1 MQYISIMDPQQT
13 PNQNGDI
20 PQGNNGA
27 DSAPMP
33 APIFSPDT
41 GDNDTSSNR
50 DRNNVAKFFNHRPHA
65 DASRLDA
72 NMPLSPYRHDD
83 IILNNPNLAQAQ
95 RKPRKK
101 ILIVILVA
109 ITALLLSGILFLLL
123 FLVPNLTAI
132 SKEDALA
139 EFNIISEAADDLESS
154 INTMRRGELSL
165 SRMPNDY
172 ILDILANYEVIL
184 SSFDKI
190 KNYNN
195 LSFGS
200 TEQNE
205 AFVAAVDAIRGRID
219 LYKPTVEILSKFND
233 AFIQEIVYMRSLVNP
248 IVEPSLNLDTI
259 LSWSISPEAD
269 DLLNSDDEA
278 ISNVASELLS
288 YIEFKLPILQEYF
301 ALNCSS
307 PQQTSACTELRV
319 EFLANSEVLLDKTIP
334 AAIVSSGTHS
344 ELQDYGDIGYLSSLI
359 YPVIYE
365 LNKEMQYGE

>member
-1 MQYISIMDPQQT
+1 MDPQQT
-13 PNQNGDI
+13 PNQNGNI

-27 DSAPMP
+27 DSAPTP

-41 GDNDTSSNR
+41 GDDDTSSNR

-65 DASRLDA
+65 DTSRLDA

-233 AFIQEIVYMRSLVNP
+233 AFIQEILYMRSSVSPVLG
-248 IVEPSLNLDTI
+248 SQLNFDTI
-259 LSWSISPEAD
+259 LSWSISPEATSF
-269 DLLNSDDEA
+269 LTSDDQA
-278 ISNVASELLS
+278 VSGVAHELVN
-288 YIEFKLPILQEYF
+288 YIDSKLPILREYF
-301 ALNCSS
+301 DLGCSG
-307 PQQTSACTELRV
+307 PQQVDTCAQLRA
-319 EFLANSEVLLDKTIP
+319 EFLASSKILLDNTIF
-334 AAIVSSGTHS
+334 ATILNSGVHS
-344 ELQDYGDIGYLSSLI
+344 ESWDYGEIGYLSSLI
-359 YPVIYE
+359 SPVIHE
-365 LNKEMQYGE
+365 LQENV